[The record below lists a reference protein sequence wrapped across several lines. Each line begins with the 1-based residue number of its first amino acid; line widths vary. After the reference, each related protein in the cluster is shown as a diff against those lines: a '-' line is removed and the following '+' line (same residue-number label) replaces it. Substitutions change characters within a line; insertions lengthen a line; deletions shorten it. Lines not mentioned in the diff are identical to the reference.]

1 MEIILIAIIKSFE
14 NFRRVVEIIVA
25 SNLASNIRHKI
36 TNLSAWI
43 VHEIKYLSTISASP
57 FLIEKCSFILER
69 GAGFGNLVTIWGE
82 LQQMFVIHV
91 LQFFKLFKYFSS
103 NALIKYCKC
112 VKKKT
117 CSAK

>member
-1 MEIILIAIIKSFE
+1 M
-14 NFRRVVEIIVA
+14 A
-25 SNLASNIRHKI
+25 SNLVSNIRHKI

-91 LQFFKLFKYFSS
+91 LQFFKLFKYLSS
-103 NALIKYCKC
+103 NASIKYCEC
-112 VKKKT
+112 VKKKNVLQYKIIMAWPRLIET
-117 CSAK
+117 GSQISLM